1 MSQRQH
7 SIIVEPL
14 VRATVDKLPSGPA
27 LLALARFRY
36 APKAR
41 FGPAAGPG
49 PVAFVVES
57 GSLIFSAQG
66 AVSLRRN
73 TGDRRT
79 EWPPP
84 NQEFTVQPG
93 DELLIPGNV
102 VHAVRNAGNIPAM
115 ILGAATFPGGGP
127 PKNFPD
133 GVTFMP
139 LVMNSVSTLAPAPA
153 EYALNRVT
161 LAPGS
166 REPDAYYMGPGL
178 HYVED
183 GTLNIQVINGEVQ
196 IIHDLMRGQIE
207 TVRAGAQASIQK
219 AQGAVVP
226 AGAVITIGN
235 EGPRPVVVMSLRTGA
250 AFVDRSGVGA
260 SGNRLGP
267 VIGDRPSLGLE
278 QILPSFIR
286 DVMDSSN
293 PAAVAKY
300 LAPGFFSHDLPPAST
315 FEAEKTTA
323 EGVAF
328 FLGKQIFPS
337 FSRFQTK
344 FAKLLS
350 EGDLVASHW
359 IQTFQHTGDGYFGAK
374 ASGASVTIHGFTI
387 GRVKDGQLVEHW
399 EQRDIP
405 TWHRTIGIGFPLGPL
420 EGGRGLRTPE
430 QDKAVVAEYWKA
442 WNSGERI
449 AMERLLAPTFTNNL
463 LIAGQLPGF
472 DGIMQLM
479 DVMRNALGGFQVT
492 LDLLVTDGTGQVF
505 SRVRFSGTHQNTF
518 FGVPAT
524 GRAVEFGAID
534 LFTVQ
539 NGVIVDRSGLIDE
552 SLLAIQLG
560 VLKPPG
566 GP

>member
-93 DELLIPGNV
+93 DEVLIPGNV
-102 VHAVRNAGNIPAM
+102 VHAVRNAGNTPAM

-161 LAPGS
+161 LAPGG
-166 REPDAYYMGPGL
+166 REPEAYYVGPGL

-207 TVRAGAQASIQK
+207 TVRAGNQASMQK
-219 AQGAVVP
+219 AQGAVIP
-226 AGAVITIGN
+226 AGAVVSIGN
-235 EGPRPVVVMSLRTGA
+235 EGSRPVVVMSLRTGA
-250 AFVDRSGVGA
+250 AFVDRSVAASATRPGA
-260 SGNRLGP
+260 AIGTGPGLG
-267 VIGDRPSLGLE
+267 IE

-374 ASGASVTIHGFTI
+374 ASGAQVTIHGFTI
-387 GRVKDGQLVEHW
+387 GRVKDGQIVEHW

-449 AMERLLAPTFTNNL
+449 AMQRLLAPTFTNNL

-472 DGIMQLM
+472 DGITQLM
-479 DVMRNALGGFQVT
+479 DAMRNALAGFQVT

>member
-1 MSQRQH
+1 
-7 SIIVEPL
+7 
-14 VRATVDKLPSGPA
+14 
-27 LLALARFRY
+27 
-36 APKAR
+36 
-41 FGPAAGPG
+41 
-49 PVAFVVES
+49 
-57 GSLIFSAQG
+57 
-66 AVSLRRN
+66 
-73 TGDRRT
+73 
-79 EWPPP
+79 
-84 NQEFTVQPG
+84 
-93 DELLIPGNV
+93 
-102 VHAVRNAGNIPAM
+102 M

-127 PKNFPD
+127 PRNFPD

-166 REPDAYYMGPGL
+166 REPEAYYVGPGL

-183 GTLNIQVINGEVQ
+183 GTLNIQVVNGEVQ
-196 IIHDLMRGQIE
+196 IIHDLMRGRIE
-207 TVRAGAQASIQK
+207 TVRTGNQASMQK
-219 AQGAVVP
+219 AQGAIITAGSVV
-226 AGAVITIGN
+226 TIGN
-235 EGPRPVVVMSLRTGA
+235 EGSRPVVVMSLRTGP
-250 AFVDRSGVGA
+250 AFVDRSIAASATRPGA
-260 SGNRLGP
+260 
-267 VIGDRPSLGLE
+267 VIGTRPGAVIGTRPGAVIGTGPGLGIE

-300 LAPGFFSHDLPPAST
+300 LAPGFFSHDLPAAST
-315 FEAEKTTA
+315 PEAEKTTA

-359 IQTFQHTGDGYFGAK
+359 VQTFQHTGDGYFGAK
-374 ASGASVTIHGFTI
+374 ASGAQVTIHGFTI

-399 EQRDIP
+399 EQRDMQ
-405 TWHRTIGIGFPLGPL
+405 TWHRTIGVGFPLGPL
-420 EGGRGLRTPE
+420 EGGRGLKTPE
-430 QDKAVVAEYWKA
+430 QDKAVVAEYWKT
-442 WNSGERI
+442 WNTGERI
-449 AMERLLAPTFTNNL
+449 VMERLLAPTFTNNL
-463 LIAGQLPGF
+463 LIAGQLPGI

-479 DVMRNALGGFQVT
+479 DAMRNALAGFQVT

-505 SRVRFSGTHQNTF
+505 SRVRFSGTHQDTL

-534 LFTVQ
+534 LLTVQ
-539 NGVIVDRSGLIDE
+539 DGVIVERWGLIDE
-552 SLLAIQLG
+552 ALLAIQLG